1 MASLQDLPTELLIE
15 ILISC
20 PTTRT
25 LLRLSSINRRMRAV
39 WLEHSKHI
47 IVANYKQRIPHIEQ
61 AIALTLIEVQCGEI
75 PKSPEDHTL
84 RRQIDPKRLLP
95 TSPEFVPGCSSHESH
110 SSLSALDPLQN
121 QPSIGLYLPRVLRNA
136 GLASSICDKLS
147 KHWQEGRIYR
157 RSWQPTEDPYTDSV
171 RAYYFLRHLALASDH
186 PQLQPAALSAV
197 SSSSYEML
205 EEYDYVYFHME
216 SSVRKVWGAHAM
228 RERNWDSGYGRYV
241 FRRDPE
247 TPAYRMTDRW
257 RRVQRVL
264 AVADYYL
271 EIGSQEMPTFDVS
284 GRHPGIICRRP

>member
-20 PTTRT
+20 PTTRS
-25 LLRLSSINRRMRAV
+25 LLRLSSVNRRMRAV

-61 AIALTLIEVQCGEI
+61 AIALTLTEVQCGEI
-75 PKSPEDHTL
+75 PKSPEDHEDHSTL
-84 RRQIDPKRLLP
+84 SVLEIP
-95 TSPEFVPGCSSHESH
+95 
-110 SSLSALDPLQN
+110 QN
-121 QPSIGLYLPRVLRNA
+121 QSSIGLYLPRVLRNA

-147 KHWQEGRIYR
+147 KSCQEGRIYR
-157 RSWQPTEDPYTDSV
+157 KSWQPTEEPYTDSV

-205 EEYDYVYFHME
+205 EEYDYVYVHME
-216 SSVRKVWGAHAM
+216 SSGRKVWGAHAM
-228 RERNWDSGYGRYV
+228 RERNWDAEHGRYV

-247 TPAYRMTDRW
+247 TPAYRTTDRW
-257 RRVQRVL
+257 FSVQRVV
-264 AVADYYL
+264 ATADYYL

-284 GRHPGIICRRP
+284 GRRPGIIFQRP